1 MFSCIYNLSN
11 YKQFA
16 AKCKADFVNF
26 NDIYHLISIYTFI
39 TTKLFCFFFCHDI
52 NCKIPTHHG
61 RGGIIHLRIVHD
73 NVNWLHGKDLYR
85 YEGQTGE
92 QIIFVDVAISS
103 EILPSDY

>member
-1 MFSCIYNLSN
+1 MIFIISSLSTLLSQQN
-11 YKQFA
+11 
-16 AKCKADFVNF
+16 CSV
-26 NDIYHLISIYTFI
+26 
-39 TTKLFCFFFCHDI
+39 FFFCHDI

-73 NVNWLHGKDLYR
+73 NVNWLLGKDLYR

-103 EILPSDY
+103 EILPSDYQKTVEI

>member
-1 MFSCIYNLSN
+1 MIFIISSLSTLLSQQN
-11 YKQFA
+11 
-16 AKCKADFVNF
+16 CSV
-26 NDIYHLISIYTFI
+26 
-39 TTKLFCFFFCHDI
+39 FFCHDI

-103 EILPSDY
+103 EILPSDYQKSVEI